1 MSEDKNIY
9 YVYVHRKLSDNSI
22 FYVGKGCNG
31 RYKDTNGRNLE
42 WWTIVFK
49 ENGFQPSIYQ
59 CDLTEEDALKEENRL
74 IKELDGLVNIMYN
87 QKGDGSLNIGEVQ
100 YESECTGKIISF
112 SKCNETGIAKL
123 KAGRIPNFRDMCR
136 EYVQLK
142 KKKKLSIEEQEN
154 VEVIEE
160 GYPCIRDAYREI
172 GENVFTRTRY
182 SQKKIEFELQRL
194 SSVKDAETIIKLLG
208 LEIGSRYSLEELK
221 LKILNLPLE
230 FRPIKC
236 TATTINDYYLTKP
249 TKCKQKDKWV
259 NGYIILGI
267 K

>member
-1 MSEDKNIY
+1 MSNQENTY

-42 WWTIVFK
+42 WWSVVFK

-74 IKELDGLVNIMYN
+74 IKELDGLVNILYN
-87 QKGDGSLNIGEVQ
+87 QKGESSLNIGDVQ
-100 YESECTGKIISF
+100 YEPECTGKIISF

-123 KAGRIPNFRDMCR
+123 KAGRVPNFMEMCK
-136 EYVQLK
+136 EYIKLK
-142 KKKKLSIEEQEN
+142 KKKKLSVEELEN
-154 VEVIEE
+154 TKVIESA
-160 GYPCIRDAYREI
+160 YPCISDAYKEI

-182 SQKKIEFELQRL
+182 SKKKIEAELLKLQG
-194 SSVKDAETIIKLLG
+194 VKDPNVIRKLLN
-208 LEIGSRYSLEELK
+208 LEIGKKYSLEELK
-221 LKILNLPLE
+221 TKILSLPVDYQPAKKTASSILQFYNSRE
-230 FRPIKC
+230 VKIK
-236 TATTINDYYLTKP
+236 KGG
-249 TKCKQKDKWV
+249 KQSR
-259 NGYIILGI
+259 GYIILGV